1 MRRNV
6 NKWREAIA
14 SHIRACTK
22 CKGVDTPVPLYA
34 CRINYRQHSVR
45 PQCTQLQPWFTWF
58 LFITPRLQRIKNPHV
73 IWSFHR
79 QKGGFWK
86 SSRALHWMNY
96 VLWEMAVLHV
106 ENFALVR
113 PKVLLNSKSIENIIK
128 DNFILTWFLH
138 HFEFLHCLCTLSSLK
153 RRNVHSLRSSV
164 VYCRAILY
172 SQ

>member
-113 PKVLLNSKSIENIIK
+113 PKV
-128 DNFILTWFLH
+128 FV
-138 HFEFLHCLCTLSSLK
+138 EFKINREYYKRQLHCNLISSPFQISSLSLYIIFTETKK
-153 RRNVHSLRSSV
+153 RPFFKKFGR
-164 VYCRAILY
+164 IL
-172 SQ
+172 